1 MRLIKIKLLDKYKIF
16 QKDQEFSFGENSI
29 IGIVGINGSGK
40 SILLELISNVFI
52 EASNQITQESYLSTF
67 GYEMTYTLKMDHM
80 IHGTVSG
87 IGGNWE
93 GSEYVTVRM
102 FSDKTVFKMWISN
115 GLEEFE
121 INKINHYYVFLPR
134 KVVVYSSGHNEGV
147 SDEIINYKLYSLIE
161 KDSRKI
167 KKNGIG
173 EVINK
178 GVLDRYNEVFFYFD
192 DIISKLAIL
201 TAFLFKTDK
210 ADILSQ
216 FIDRVLVKSFKLRID
231 RNDIY
236 GEEIYFDDKA
246 AYLLNEILKLDYTVH
261 TNENG
266 FEYSEFLIGENAEKA
281 SFELL
286 SFFEGL
292 QRLHDYNIYKVKKK
306 TRKKIICGKEI
317 HKKSLIDWNV
327 ANHRVFELLEMT
339 LKVGDKPELNLKD
352 LSDGEYQ
359 VLQIMSIMSIFSGG
373 NILFLLDEPETH
385 FNPSWKS
392 LFVSNLHSL
401 LDADSQIVFTSHNPE
416 VITDLPRASVVS
428 MKSGIQYDL
437 QIETFG
443 ANPNMISANLFDKR
457 NTVSKLAKNK
467 IDEFRDKINHM
478 QTREELEILK
488 TEIEKTL
495 GDSSERLMLIIEI
508 QKKVI

>member
-1 MRLIKIKLLDKYKIF
+1 MRLIKIKLLNEYKIF
-16 QKDQEFSFGENSI
+16 PKDQEFTFGENSI
-29 IGIVGINGSGK
+29 LGIVGVNGSGK
-40 SILLELISNVFI
+40 SILLELISKVFI
-52 EASNQITQESYLSTF
+52 EASNQITQENYSSTI

-80 IHGTVSG
+80 IYGTVSG

-93 GSEYVTVRM
+93 GTEYVTVGLLN
-102 FSDKTVFKMWISN
+102 DKSVFKMLISN

-121 INKINHYYVFLPR
+121 INRLNHYYVFLPR

-147 SDEIINYKLYSLIE
+147 SDEIINYKLYSLVE

-178 GVLDRYNEVFFYFD
+178 GVLDRYNEIFFYFD

-201 TAFLFKTDK
+201 TAFLFKTDT
-210 ADILSQ
+210 AENLSE
-216 FIDRVLVKSFKLRID
+216 FVEPVLVKSFKLRLD

-236 GEEIYFDDKA
+236 GEEVYFDDKA
-246 AYLLNEILKLDYTVH
+246 TYLLNEILKFEYTVH
-261 TNENG
+261 ENENG
-266 FEYSEFLIGENAEKA
+266 FEYSEFVIAENAEKA

-292 QRLHDYNIYKVKKK
+292 QRLHDYNIYKIKKK
-306 TRKKIICGKEI
+306 TRNKIVCGKEI
-317 HKKSLIDWNV
+317 HKKALIDWNI
-327 ANHRVFELLEMT
+327 ANHRVFELLEIT
-339 LKVGDKPELNLKD
+339 LNVGDNPGLNLRD

-359 VLQIMSIMSIFSGG
+359 VLQIFSIMSIFSGG

-392 LFVSNLHSL
+392 FFVSNIQLL
-401 LDADSQIVFTSHNPE
+401 LDNDSQVIFTSHNPE
-416 VITDLPRASVVS
+416 VITDLQRTSVVS
-428 MKSGIQYDL
+428 MKRGIQYDL
-437 QIETFG
+437 QLETFG

-457 NTVSKLAKNK
+457 NTVSKLANNK
-467 IDEFRDKINHM
+467 IDEFRDKINHV

-488 TEIEKTL
+488 TEIESTL

-508 QKKVI
+508 QKRMM